1 MKRSAQK
8 AMFAHHKRID
18 HLDEIISKYQE
29 ARKLLLNHYYKQGN
43 KYTSDQRNH
52 LEEINHKLPYMRTE
66 IENLKNDKEGTK
78 YKIRTDMK
86 EYHPFKVTK

>member
-1 MKRSAQK
+1 
-8 AMFAHHKRID
+8 
-18 HLDEIISKYQE
+18 
-29 ARKLLLNHYYKQGN
+29 
-43 KYTSDQRNH
+43 
-52 LEEINHKLPYMRTE
+52 MRTE